1 MTPRVVGD
9 VEAMMSTG
17 SGIELRAGWEEGRAG
32 KEGSQDVG
40 PADNERAS
48 DLKADAQ
55 LSSTLI
61 LPPLP

>member
-1 MTPRVVGD
+1 
-9 VEAMMSTG
+9 MMSTG